1 MEKILQNI
9 SPATLSIFRTLF
21 YFLFL
26 VLGFLIQDAWRNAS
40 VLLTQINSDL
50 VEIKVHLKEVDTR
63 FMSEDK
69 IRTLIQ
75 SEIIKMHYEL
85 EHKKLKQDE

>member
-9 SPATLSIFRTLF
+9 SPTTLSIFRTLF

-26 VLGFLIQDAWRNAS
+26 ILGFLVQDAWRNAS

-85 EHKKLKQDE
+85 EQKKMKQAE